1 MTLEQAL
8 VVANKNLDK
17 KNLRGFIVYTFHED
31 GMISSAYSCSIIA
44 TLQAAKLLTDIANVE
59 MFPPTS

>member
-8 VVANKNLDK
+8 VIANKNLDK

-31 GMISSAYSCSIIA
+31 VSYFWRLVTCVACLKFKG
-44 TLQAAKLLTDIANVE
+44 AK
-59 MFPPTS
+59 